1 MLVRLFKWLVTLL
14 SALLLLSV
22 LWVLLYRWVDPPI
35 TILMVR
41 EAQSHTLRHTVVDTN
56 ALPKVLKHA
65 VIAAEDSNF
74 CAHHG
79 FDVAAIQKAMEQN
92 AKGRKLRGGSTIS
105 QQTAKNVF
113 LWPQRSWLRKGL
125 EAYFTV
131 LIELLWPKQRI
142 LTVYLNV
149 AEWGPG
155 VFGAEAAARHHFGKS
170 AKSLSKTEASRLAA
184 ILPSPKKWSA
194 SRPGPFVT
202 RKSKRIRRAINTVEA
217 ELAGCLK

>member
-1 MLVRLFKWLVTLL
+1 MIARLFRWLVT
-14 SALLLLSV
+14 ALTAMLLLSV

-35 TILMVR
+35 TILM
-41 EAQSHTLRHTVVDTN
+41 AQESRSHALRHTVLRADD
-56 ALPKVLKHA
+56 LPRVLKHA

-74 CAHHG
+74 CSHHG
-79 FDVAAIQKAMEQN
+79 FDVEAIQKAIEQN
-92 AKGRKLRGGSTIS
+92 ARGRKLRGGSTIS

-113 LWPQRSWLRKGL
+113 LWPARSWLRKGL

-131 LIELLWPKQRI
+131 LIELLWPKSRI
-142 LTVYLNV
+142 MTVYLNI

-155 VFGAEAAARHHFGKS
+155 IFGAEAAARHHFGKS
-170 AKSLSKTEASRLAA
+170 ARNLTRTEAARLAA

-202 RKSKRIRRAINTVEA
+202 RKSKRIARAVNTVEA
-217 ELAGCLK
+217 ELAGCL